1 MRKYYGF
8 EHAYGAQTGDA
19 NGDDLGECHEFDTK
33 AERDAWVAARRTE
46 FRTERGYREAYPAS
60 RGRRRVTHVH
70 VEAPPTEEATAV
82 DRVLFEVTVNDQDSD
97 QLYPFGVRWEM
108 TGNLA
113 PDGENQVAEI
123 VCWEYPENVSLD
135 HIARLLDL
143 DRCVVS
149 YRQMYAANQPA

>member
-60 RGRRRVTHVH
+60 RARRWDKHIRVG
-70 VEAPPTEEATAV
+70 A
-82 DRVLFEVTVNDQDSD
+82 
-97 QLYPFGVRWEM
+97 
-108 TGNLA
+108 
-113 PDGENQVAEI
+113 
-123 VCWEYPENVSLD
+123 
-135 HIARLLDL
+135 
-143 DRCVVS
+143 
-149 YRQMYAANQPA
+149 